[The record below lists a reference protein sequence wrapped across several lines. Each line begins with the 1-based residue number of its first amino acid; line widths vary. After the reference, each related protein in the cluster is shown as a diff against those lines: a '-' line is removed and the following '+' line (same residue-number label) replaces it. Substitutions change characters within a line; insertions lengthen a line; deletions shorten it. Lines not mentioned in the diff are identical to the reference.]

1 MPLTKRSN
9 KWAFLLYKES
19 APENY
24 IDILEEMQV
33 PYILSP
39 WHDQDVDKKTGE
51 LLKAHKHGALFFDSL
66 KSYTQ
71 VSELLAE
78 NLNTPK
84 KVQIVL
90 SPKGMLDYFTHAQ
103 NPDKTPYNAED
114 IESGAGFDLD
124 QFLIEQQSGRF
135 INEVIDL
142 INDYNFTEFQDLVI
156 YARHNDPR
164 LLTLIMNRT
173 YFFTKFIE
181 SKRYRASRHIKDVTI
196 IDQEMDTD

>member
-24 IDILEEMQV
+24 LDILEEMQV

-71 VSELLAE
+71 VSELLTE

-124 QFLIEQQSGRF
+124 QFLVEQQSGRF

-181 SKRYRASRHIKDVTI
+181 SKRYRASKHIKDVTI

>member
-24 IDILEEMQV
+24 LDILEEMQV

-71 VSELLAE
+71 VSELLTE

-124 QFLIEQQSGRF
+124 QFLVEQQSGRF

-181 SKRYRASRHIKDVTI
+181 SKRYRASRYIKDVTI

>member
-24 IDILEEMQV
+24 LDILEEMQV

-39 WHDQDVDKKTGE
+39 WHDKDVDKKTGE

-71 VSELLAE
+71 VSELLTE

-84 KVQIVL
+84 RVQIVL

-124 QFLIEQQSGRF
+124 QFLVEQQSGRF

-181 SKRYRASRHIKDVTI
+181 SKRYHESRHIKDVTI

>member
-24 IDILEEMQV
+24 LDILEEMQV

-71 VSELLAE
+71 VSELLTE

-84 KVQIVL
+84 RVQIVL

-124 QFLIEQQSGRF
+124 QFLVEQQSGRF

-181 SKRYRASRHIKDVTI
+181 SKRYRASRYIKDVTI

>member
-103 NPDKTPYNAED
+103 NPDKTPYNAEG

-124 QFLIEQQSGRF
+124 QFLVEQQSGRF

-181 SKRYRASRHIKDVTI
+181 SKRYRASKHIKDVTI

>member
-24 IDILEEMQV
+24 LDILEEMQV

-39 WHDQDVDKKTGE
+39 WHDKDVDKKTGE

-71 VSELLAE
+71 VSELLTE

-84 KVQIVL
+84 RVQIVL

-124 QFLIEQQSGRF
+124 QFLVEQQSGRF

-196 IDQEMDTD
+196 ID